1 MVALATASV
10 VSEAWATATAPVMAL
25 EAMEVMALEAMEVM
39 AVATSILLSMEDI
52 HPLDFSKNVFQLL
65 TRYFLNTFKLD

>member
-10 VSEAWATATAPVMAL
+10 VSEAWATATDP
-25 EAMEVMALEAMEVM
+25 VMALEAMEVM

>member
-10 VSEAWATATAPVMAL
+10 VSEAWATATAP
-25 EAMEVMALEAMEVM
+25 VMALEAMEVM

>member
-1 MVALATASV
+1 MVALATALV
-10 VSEAWATATAPVMAL
+10 VSEAWATAMAP
-25 EAMEVMALEAMEVM
+25 VMALEAMEVM

>member
-1 MVALATASV
+1 M
-10 VSEAWATATAPVMAL
+10 ATAP
-25 EAMEVMALEAMEVM
+25 VMALEAMEVM

-65 TRYFLNTFKLD
+65 THYFLNTFKLD

>member
-1 MVALATASV
+1 MVALAMASV
-10 VSEAWATATAPVMAL
+10 VSEAWATAMAP
-25 EAMEVMALEAMEVM
+25 VMALEAMEVM

-65 TRYFLNTFKLD
+65 THYFLNTFKLD